1 MKPVYSD
8 DYLLVD
14 PRAVVL
20 AQPFDGDGPHDGTY
34 VLMLHIGVGSTLYE
48 AYVRYPTLEERNTA
62 FSQICH
68 LRRALTESLPL
79 ALDFGLDAEDI
90 EDEEE

>member
-8 DYLLVD
+8 AYLLVD
-14 PRAVVL
+14 PRAVVF

-34 VLMLHIGVGSTLYE
+34 VLMLHIGVGSTMYE

-62 FSQICH
+62 FAQICH
-68 LRRALTESLPL
+68 LRHALTESLPL
-79 ALDFGLDAEDI
+79 ALDFGLDAEDT
-90 EDEEE
+90 DEEEE